1 MTDAEAEAPRLGPL
15 GAKSQLTGKD
25 PDNRKDWR
33 SKEKG
38 VAEDE
43 MVRQHH
49 QLSGHESKPIPEDS
63 GGQKSLECCS
73 PWGPRVGRDSVT
85 A

>member
-1 MTDAEAEAPRLGPL
+1 MTDAEAEALRLGPL

-49 QLSGHESKPIPEDS
+49 QLSGQESEQTLGDS
-63 GGQKSLECCS
+63 EGQRSLACCS
-73 PWGPRVGRDSVT
+73 SRGCKESDLGT
-85 A
+85 EQ

>member
-1 MTDAEAEAPRLGPL
+1 MATYAKNPL
-15 GAKSQLTGKD
+15 IGKDPETGKD
-25 PDNRKDWR
+25 GRPE
-33 SKEKG
+33 EKR
-38 VAEDE
+38 VVEDE

>member
-1 MTDAEAEAPRLGPL
+1 MTDAEAEALRLGPL

-49 QLSGHESKPIPEDS
+49 HLN
-63 GGQKSLECCS
+63 
-73 PWGPRVGRDSVT
+73 
-85 A
+85 

>member
-43 MVRQHH
+43 MVR
-49 QLSGHESKPIPEDS
+49 
-63 GGQKSLECCS
+63 
-73 PWGPRVGRDSVT
+73 
-85 A
+85 